1 MNTDVTFYTESFGIP
16 TIIVS
21 AIVAI
26 LRLVSDKIF
35 KNKIPAVVNHA
46 LTFIA
51 SILLYA
57 LYGLIFNKNSF
68 FLGEEQ
74 LSQGICIASL
84 STVFSAFIKRLK
96 SGKKVAIEDSFAI
109 ATESVLGEI
118 VDACDL
124 AVATEEVTVFTEKLL
139 SNDKTDEENADSVYA
154 TIKKFRLREN
164 VSDAD
169 VFSASFLIIKT
180 AKTVAEKGL

>member
-1 MNTDVTFYTESFGIP
+1 MNTDVTFYTETFGIP

-21 AIVAI
+21 AIVAL
-26 LRLVSDKIF
+26 LRLISDKIF
-35 KNKIPAVVNHA
+35 KNKIPAVVGHA

-68 FLGEEQ
+68 LLGEEQ

-84 STVFSAFIKRLK
+84 STVFCAFIKRLK
-96 SGKKVAIEDSFAI
+96 SGKSVSVKDSFFI

-118 VDACDL
+118 VDAVDL
-124 AVATEEVTVFTEKLL
+124 APATKEVTILSEKLI
-139 SNDKTDEENADSVYA
+139 SNDKTDEENADSVFA
-154 TIKKFRLREN
+154 VIKKFRLKEN

-180 AKTVAEKGL
+180 ARTVTEKGL